1 MKTKERIEYIDFFRG
16 VGIILMV
23 MGHMAFGGL
32 QGFGDLVEKYIHSF
46 HMPMFF
52 IISGYFYQKK
62 ANWISFVKGKMR
74 TIMLPYIA
82 FGGGYSMPD
91 TYVWEKKVK
100 YKKLYHAWFGKVI

>member
-1 MKTKERIEYIDFFRG
+1 MRTKERIEYIDFFRG
-16 VGIILMV
+16 VGITLMV

-82 FGGGYSMPD
+82 FGGGI
-91 TYVWEKKVK
+91 
-100 YKKLYHAWFGKVI
+100 A